1 MRLRERAQDALGPGF
16 DLRRFHDA
24 VLRNGAIPL
33 TLLDAEI
40 GRWTTTE
47 ASA

>member
-1 MRLRERAQDALGPGF
+1 
-16 DLRRFHDA
+16 